1 MFLLIYVA
9 IFTPMR
15 IGYENYAK
23 GGMKDFELLVDILFC
38 IDVVLNFRTSYIK
51 DNGMEEQNAWKV
63 AKNYLF
69 GFFSIDFV
77 SSVPFDRIVQNQ
89 ENLGNLQA
97 SKTLKA
103 GRILKVSR
111 VLKIA
116 KLLRLF
122 RMKKVVERMEDYI
135 TIGRNTGKLLR
146 LLVITLVMAHVNACG
161 WSFMSRVSDQF
172 YEASWQR
179 SYMNGYLLDETS
191 VGKEYLVSL
200 IWTIMTMTTVGYGDV
215 VPHNDAERMFEI
227 YMMILS
233 CAFYGFILGSMASL
247 VASLDAHSKQYHEQ
261 MDKIL
266 AYMKLRNFPKPLAR
280 RVRNYYKH
288 YYERKTALNERHILD
303 ELSSSLRA
311 DVSKFLIDTLF
322 VHVTIFYNIS
332 MDFQARMFSELR
344 LQQVRLMFEREYQ
357 FSLSH
362 CTHSLRKKYFALKHT
377 HTHKQTQIQASETMH
392 HVGDI
397 GRELYIVVK
406 GTLVMCDVNR
416 TTVFERYDDSG
427 FFGDIYAFSMA
438 TYVECHSNHTPQI
451 THSENI
457 LCITLKHHTGTGT
470 SKSRHEHML
479 RCTHSQATVWT
490 TSFDRILD
498 N

>member
-1 MFLLIYVA
+1 
-9 IFTPMR
+9 
-15 IGYENYAK
+15 
-23 GGMKDFELLVDILFC
+23 
-38 IDVVLNFRTSYIK
+38 
-51 DNGMEEQNAWKV
+51 
-63 AKNYLF
+63 
-69 GFFSIDFV
+69 
-77 SSVPFDRIVQNQ
+77 
-89 ENLGNLQA
+89 
-97 SKTLKA
+97 
-103 GRILKVSR
+103 
-111 VLKIA
+111 
-116 KLLRLF
+116 
-122 RMKKVVERMEDYI
+122 
-135 TIGRNTGKLLR
+135 
-146 LLVITLVMAHVNACG
+146 
-161 WSFMSRVSDQF
+161 
-172 YEASWQR
+172 
-179 SYMNGYLLDETS
+179 
-191 VGKEYLVSL
+191 
-200 IWTIMTMTTVGYGDV
+200 
-215 VPHNDAERMFEI
+215 MFEI

-344 LQQVRLMFEREYQ
+344 PQ
-357 FSLSH
+357 
-362 CTHSLRKKYFALKHT
+362 
-377 HTHKQTQIQASETMH
+377 QIQASETMH

-397 GRELYIVVK
+397 GRELYIVCK

-438 TYVECHSNHTPQI
+438 TYVMFSHVARLYNS
-451 THSENI
+451 
-457 LCITLKHHTGTGT
+457 L
-470 SKSRHEHML
+470 
-479 RCTHSQATVWT
+479 
-490 TSFDRILD
+490 
-498 N
+498 